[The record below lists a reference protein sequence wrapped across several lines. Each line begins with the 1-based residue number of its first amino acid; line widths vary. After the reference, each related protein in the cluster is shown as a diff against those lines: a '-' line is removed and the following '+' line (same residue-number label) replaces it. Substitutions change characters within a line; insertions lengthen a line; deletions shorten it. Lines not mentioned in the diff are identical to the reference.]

1 MTRIEVIPAEKKQ
14 QRGVEVAGH
23 PDIAGRGGTETD
35 GKGKHGGGHLGD
47 RCDVA
52 GTVLLDGLIIIEI
65 HAIWHAATRLDKR
78 LDFLTHEFLGADE
91 PHGIEPPNRK
101 VPFLAFLGAFARF
114 AVWILHLELLV
125 DFKVLIPRKG
135 SHRCGSGCAR

>member
-1 MTRIEVIPAEKKQ
+1 MPVR
-14 QRGVEVAGH
+14 
-23 PDIAGRGGTETD
+23 
-35 GKGKHGGGHLGD
+35 
-47 RCDVA
+47 
-52 GTVLLDGLIIIEI
+52 LDGLIIIEI

-125 DFKVLIPRKG
+125 DFKVLIPPGKDRIALAAQDAPADG
-135 SHRCGSGCAR
+135 WEGEAAHAARQAACDDCRDR